1 MAKDDELSRHFV
13 DALGIKTAYY
23 MAGEPNGRP
32 LLCLH
37 GMTASGDAFRELMVG
52 LAEERWLIAPD
63 IPGFGE
69 SEATSPY
76 VLPHLVEWLAA
87 FHDALDLPP
96 MVLAGH
102 SFGGALAAA
111 YTLAYPED
119 VTGLILFAPALLTAQ
134 YYPDFV
140 KKVGLSLGL
149 ADLSTA
155 VSQSPRVV
163 RRVAKASFYAP
174 ENIDEAVI
182 ERRIRAYEQARASA
196 DVLKAL
202 SFYDFQPELGRL
214 DKPICL
220 VWGEQDTVVRPDDG
234 EKLLDWLPQA
244 ELHLIPE
251 CGHIPLQE
259 KPAECVA
266 IARQWLGDEN
276 VRG

>member
-1 MAKDDELSRHFV
+1 MVNDDDLPRHFV

-23 MAGEPNGRP
+23 TAGEPNGRP
-32 LLCLH
+32 LVCLH
-37 GMTASGDAFRELMVG
+37 GMTASGDAFRELMAG
-52 LAEERWLIAPD
+52 LAEEHWLIAPD

-96 MVLAGH
+96 MALAGH

-119 VTGLILFAPALLTAQ
+119 VTGLLLFAPALLTAQ

-174 ENIDEAVI
+174 ENIDETVI
-182 ERRIRAYEQARASA
+182 ERRVRAYEQARASA

-202 SFYDFQPELGRL
+202 SFYNFQPELKRL
-214 DKPICL
+214 EKPVCL

-234 EKLLDWLPQA
+234 ETLLTLLPQA

-266 IARQWLGDEN
+266 IARQWL
-276 VRG
+276 RG

>member
-1 MAKDDELSRHFV
+1 MANDDELPRHFV

-23 MAGEPNGRP
+23 TAGEPNGRP

-37 GMTASGDAFRELMVG
+37 GMTASGDAFRELMQG
-52 LAEERWLIAPD
+52 LSDEHWLIAPD

-69 SEATSPY
+69 SEETHPY
-76 VLPHLVEWLAA
+76 VLSHLVEWLAA

-119 VTGLILFAPALLTAQ
+119 VISLLLFAPALLTAQ

-140 KKVGLSLGL
+140 KKVSLSLGL

-163 RRVAKASFYAP
+163 RRAAKASFYAP
-174 ENIDEAVI
+174 ENIDEAVL
-182 ERRIRAYEQARASA
+182 ERRVRAYEQARASA
-196 DVLKAL
+196 AVLKAL
-202 SFYDFQPELGRL
+202 SFYDFQPELARL
-214 DKPICL
+214 AKPVCL
-220 VWGEQDTVVRPDDG
+220 VWGEQDKVVWPDDG
-234 EKLLDWLPQA
+234 ETLLTLLPQA
-244 ELHLIPE
+244 KLHFIPE

-259 KPAECVA
+259 KPEACGA
-266 IARQWLGDEN
+266 ITRQWLADEK
-276 VRG
+276 VRE